1 MKMKLIGALMVMFS
15 SCGIGFWFAG
25 EIYKR
30 KEELEEQYNLL
41 KMMLGDIRYTRAS
54 FPESVEKAGKRHR
67 GSYSA
72 WLEELA
78 KQIEAS
84 PGVTIADIWK
94 AAVDVGLYQ
103 SALTKEDRKRF
114 VEFGELLRVQEREN
128 VIAGFELYLSE
139 LEDEIDKVR
148 GAITTK
154 RKLYRSMGIL
164 IGIFIVVLFI

>member
-1 MKMKLIGALMVMFS
+1 MKLIGAVMVMFS
-15 SCGIGFWFAG
+15 SCGIGFLFAK
-25 EIYKR
+25 EFYKR

-41 KMMLGDIRYTRAS
+41 KMMLGDIRYARAS

-67 GSYSA
+67 GSYSV

-78 KQIEAS
+78 RQIEDS

-94 AAVDVGLYQ
+94 SAADTGLYQ

-114 VEFGELLRVQEREN
+114 EEFGELLRVQEREP
-128 VIAGFELYLSE
+128 VIAGFEVYLSE
-139 LEDEIDKVR
+139 LADEIDKIR
-148 GAITTK
+148 DAITTK
-154 RKLYRSMGIL
+154 TKLYRSMGIL